1 MTDKKVIKIDASI
14 LDSLKKKYPNH
25 TVEIDDEF
33 DLNYAQPLSPESG
46 ARYATAEEL
55 ANIKKMLSKLDIPDE
70 E

>member
-1 MTDKKVIKIDASI
+1 MTDKKAIKTDVSI
-14 LDSLKKKYPNH
+14 LKSLKKYPNH

-33 DLNYAQPLSPESG
+33 DLNDAQPLSPESS

-55 ANIKKMLSKLDIPDE
+55 ANVKKMLSKIILPDE